1 MPTPSGVNYLL
12 QSLQSSL
19 IPQLS
24 KDKNQKWTSSLMSLY
39 LLSLHTHTPLVITHC
54 FLEAAVRTESDANL
68 RKVFDFKYFLL
79 VFQQK
84 IFRIVCRFKKM
95 HYLCTDKSRPLPIRT
110 AYPAGHFL
118 YIDMRYTKQAMT
130 LAQQIQTLQ
139 GRGLM
144 IADTNKAEQALDAI
158 SYFRLADYWYH
169 LEADHHTHQFLPNSH
184 FDEVLACYYF
194 DKDLKALLFKA
205 IQTIEVA
212 VRSKVI
218 KHFAPSCGPFWFM
231 DATKAVNQRRFQ
243 TNLETIKKE
252 VGRSKE
258 RYIREHFRKY
268 SDPDLPP
275 VWKTLEVIS
284 LGELSKL
291 FNNFNDSQLKHNVA
305 HEFGL
310 NHHKFLSSW
319 LESLTSLR
327 NHCAHHARVWNRAY
341 PLKPA
346 TPQIMP
352 NNWITNFTF
361 REESLYAQLCCIAY
375 WLNAV
380 DTKNTFVG
388 DLKMLLLRNPSI
400 DPAMM
405 GFPSNWRQEPLWQL

>member
-1 MPTPSGVNYLL
+1 MPTPNCVNYLL
-12 QSLQSSL
+12 QFLITLSNSPIVERQESKVDVQSYVLISLS
-19 IPQLS
+19 I
-24 KDKNQKWTSSLMSLY
+24 
-39 LLSLHTHTPLVITHC
+39 HTHISLVITHY
-54 FLEAAVRTESDANL
+54 LMESAVWTESVANL

-84 IFRIVCRFKKM
+84 NLRIVCRFKKK

-130 LAQQIQTLQ
+130 LAQQILTLQ

-184 FDEVLACYYF
+184 FEEVLACYYF

-212 VRSKVI
+212 VT
-218 KHFAPSCGPFWFM
+218 CGPFWFM

-243 TNLETIKKE
+243 TNLETIKKA

-268 SDPDLPP
+268 TDPDLPP

-291 FNNFNDSQLKHNVA
+291 FNNFNESQLKHNVA

-341 PLKPA
+341 PLKPT
-346 TPQIMP
+346 TPQVMP
-352 NNWITNFTF
+352 NKWITIFTF

-380 DTKNTFVG
+380 DINNTFVG

>member
-1 MPTPSGVNYLL
+1 
-12 QSLQSSL
+12 
-19 IPQLS
+19 
-24 KDKNQKWTSSLMSLY
+24 
-39 LLSLHTHTPLVITHC
+39 
-54 FLEAAVRTESDANL
+54 
-68 RKVFDFKYFLL
+68 
-79 VFQQK
+79 
-84 IFRIVCRFKKM
+84 
-95 HYLCTDKSRPLPIRT
+95 
-110 AYPAGHFL
+110 
-118 YIDMRYTKQAMT
+118 MRYTKQAMT

-139 GRGLM
+139 SRGLI

-169 LEADHHTHQFLPNSH
+169 LEADNHTHQFLPNSY
-184 FDEVLACYYF
+184 FEEVLACYYF

-218 KHFAPSCGPFWFM
+218 KHFAPTCGPFWFM
-231 DATKAVNQRRFQ
+231 DSTKAVNQRRFQ
-243 TNLETIKKE
+243 TNLDTIKKE

-268 SDPDLPP
+268 TDPDLPP

-291 FNNFNDSQLKHNVA
+291 FNNFSESLLKHDVA

-346 TPQIMP
+346 TPQVMP
-352 NNWITNFTF
+352 NKWITNFTF

>member
-1 MPTPSGVNYLL
+1 MSEKWEKIWKLRRKCLPLHRQIPPASHKN
-12 QSLQSSL
+12 SLPGGTFSF
-19 IPQLS
+19 
-24 KDKNQKWTSSLMSLY
+24 M
-39 LLSLHTHTPLVITHC
+39 
-54 FLEAAVRTESDANL
+54 
-68 RKVFDFKYFLL
+68 
-79 VFQQK
+79 
-84 IFRIVCRFKKM
+84 
-95 HYLCTDKSRPLPIRT
+95 
-110 AYPAGHFL
+110 G
-118 YIDMRYTKQAMT
+118 MRYTKQAMT

-139 GRGLM
+139 SRGLI
-144 IADTNKAEQALDAI
+144 IADTTKAEQALDSI

-169 LEADHHTHQFLPNSH
+169 LEADHQTHLFLPDSRIE
-184 FDEVLACYYF
+184 EVLTCYFF
-194 DKDLKALLFKA
+194 DKDLKAQLFKA

-218 KHFAPSCGPFWFM
+218 KHFAPTCGPFWFM
-231 DATKAVNQRRFQ
+231 DSTKAVNQWRFQ
-243 TNLETIKKE
+243 TNLDTIKKE

-268 SDPDLPP
+268 TDPDLPP

-291 FNNFNDSQLKHNVA
+291 FNNFNESQLKHAVA

-346 TPQIMP
+346 TPRMMP
-352 NNWITNFTF
+352 NKWITNFTF
-361 REESLYAQLCCIAY
+361 RDESLYAQLCCIAY
-375 WLNAV
+375 WLNAI
-380 DTKNTFVG
+380 DPENTFAA
-388 DLKMLLLRNPSI
+388 DIKALLQKYPTVNPA
-400 DPAMM
+400 AMGM
-405 GFPSNWRQEPLWQL
+405 ITNWQDEPLWK

>member
-1 MPTPSGVNYLL
+1 MEVKRKMP
-12 QSLQSSL
+12 
-19 IPQLS
+19 I
-24 KDKNQKWTSSLMSLY
+24 
-39 LLSLHTHTPLVITHC
+39 
-54 FLEAAVRTESDANL
+54 FAN
-68 RKVFDFKYFLL
+68 
-79 VFQQK
+79 
-84 IFRIVCRFKKM
+84 
-95 HYLCTDKSRPLPIRT
+95 
-110 AYPAGHFL
+110 
-118 YIDMRYTKQAMT
+118 
-130 LAQQIQTLQ
+130 
-139 GRGLM
+139 
-144 IADTNKAEQALDAI
+144 E
-158 SYFRLADYWYH
+158 
-169 LEADHHTHQFLPNSH
+169 
-184 FDEVLACYYF
+184 
-194 DKDLKALLFKA
+194 
-205 IQTIEVA
+205 
-212 VRSKVI
+212 
-218 KHFAPSCGPFWFM
+218 
-231 DATKAVNQRRFQ
+231 

-268 SDPDLPP
+268 TDPDLPP

-291 FNNFNDSQLKHNVA
+291 FNNFNESQLKHNVA

-346 TPQIMP
+346 TPQVMP
-352 NNWITNFTF
+352 NKWITNFTF

-375 WLNAV
+375 WLNAI
-380 DTKNTFVG
+380 DANNTFVG
-388 DLKMLLLRNPSI
+388 DLKLLLLRNPSI

>member
-1 MPTPSGVNYLL
+1 
-12 QSLQSSL
+12 
-19 IPQLS
+19 
-24 KDKNQKWTSSLMSLY
+24 
-39 LLSLHTHTPLVITHC
+39 
-54 FLEAAVRTESDANL
+54 
-68 RKVFDFKYFLL
+68 
-79 VFQQK
+79 
-84 IFRIVCRFKKM
+84 
-95 HYLCTDKSRPLPIRT
+95 
-110 AYPAGHFL
+110 
-118 YIDMRYTKQAMT
+118 MT

-139 GRGLM
+139 SRGLI

-184 FDEVLACYYF
+184 FEEVLACYYF

-212 VRSKVI
+212 VRSKII
-218 KHFAPSCGPFWFM
+218 KHFAPTCGPFWFM
-231 DATKAVNQRRFQ
+231 DTTKAVNQRRFQ
-243 TNLETIKKE
+243 TNLDTIKKE

-268 SDPDLPP
+268 TDPDLPP

-291 FNNFNDSQLKHNVA
+291 YNNFSESQLKHDVA

-341 PLKPA
+341 PLKPT
-346 TPQIMP
+346 TPQVMP
-352 NNWITNFTF
+352 NKWITNFTF

-375 WLNAV
+375 
-380 DTKNTFVG
+380 
-388 DLKMLLLRNPSI
+388 
-400 DPAMM
+400 
-405 GFPSNWRQEPLWQL
+405 